1 MRGSLIKMF
10 YSGKFIGDER
20 NSQDIKLAELARG
33 LCSTAQLAR
42 IESGIRSAEKLL
54 FDSLYERLGKNTERF
69 TVLLDCDE
77 YEQLLERIRICG
89 CIDAGRYE
97 EALKRID
104 AYRKTTKNNIHRQY
118 LCLVECEV
126 MHRTHASVAECMDK
140 LMEGIRYTCPD
151 FDIDNIRGYYLSTME
166 MLIVQ
171 QYVRYIEQSGQ
182 RDRAARLYRDIL
194 EFLDNDRYDRV
205 VRAKLYG
212 YAGYRLMQ
220 YYIDLGQYNFALE
233 MGEKTY
239 ECITN
244 REKWIF
250 LTELKAGIIRCR
262 EALGEDMSDAKRVL
276 SILQKMN
283 DRYGVKRAEDYFPRY
298 AEEYAV
304 NVNEVIRKRRL
315 MYGMTQEELA
325 EGICDVTTISRL
337 ENNKHNLNDELRS
350 RLLEKLKL
358 PIDKYSP
365 CVEDNFD
372 DKMNE
377 KLRRAS
383 AAIKRGQYGRL
394 TKMPDMTGDKAV
406 SEALRQVSAL
416 GKSSDGILVFE
427 NEWGII
433 DDLVFYCG
441 SAGGQ
446 SRIELYGSVFKPA
459 YIDPMPYEC
468 EIAGVLKNME
478 EGELLRELGNIEAAG
493 EKLAGAIKLAVKVDE
508 FEWLSRLFFLYAQNI
523 LERKEWSDTKE
534 EEGVELLE
542 YSYALASVY
551 DDRRRIDAIRA
562 LCSRYD
568 LKVPDFC
575 I

>member
-1 MRGSLIKMF
+1 MF
-10 YSGKFIGDER
+10 YSGKFIGDVR
-20 NSQDIKLAELARG
+20 NAQDIKLSELARG

-97 EALKRID
+97 EARERIE

-151 FDIDNIRGYYLSTME
+151 FDIGNIRGYYLSTME

-182 RDRAARLYRDIL
+182 RDRAAGLYRDIL
-194 EFLDNDRYDRV
+194 EFLDSDRYDRV

-212 YAGYRLMQ
+212 YAGHRLME
-220 YYIDLGQYNFALE
+220 YYIELGQYNLALE
-233 MGEKTY
+233 VGEKTY
-239 ECITN
+239 ECIIN

-276 SILQKMN
+276 PILQKMN

-337 ENNKHNLNDELRS
+337 ENNRHNLNDELRTG
-350 RLLEKLKL
+350 LLEKLKL

-365 CVEDNFD
+365 CAEDNFD

-383 AAIKRGQYGRL
+383 AAIKRRQYDKL

-416 GKSSDGILVFE
+416 GKSSNGILVFE

-433 DDLVFYCG
+433 DDLVFYYG
-441 SAGGQ
+441 SAGGR

-478 EGELLRELGNIEAAG
+478 EGELLRELGNIEEAG
-493 EKLAGAIKLAVKVDE
+493 EKFDGAIKLAVKVDE

-523 LERKEWSDTKE
+523 LERKEGSDTKE
-534 EEGVELLE
+534 EECVEMLE

-551 DDRRRIDAIRA
+551 DDRRRIDAIRTVCKIHNIITKFSV
-562 LCSRYD
+562 LI
-568 LKVPDFC
+568 PDV